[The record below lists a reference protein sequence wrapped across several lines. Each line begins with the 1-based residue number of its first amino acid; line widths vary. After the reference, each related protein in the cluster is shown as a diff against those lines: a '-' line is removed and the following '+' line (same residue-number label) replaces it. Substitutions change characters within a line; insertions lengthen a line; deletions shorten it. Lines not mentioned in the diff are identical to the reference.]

1 MNNSGFGKTM
11 VNVPKHS
18 EIKLVTKDKRRH
30 YLISKLN
37 NHLLDFSAIEI
48 RKTKVTVKMPVQL
61 CFAIVELSKIVY

>member
-1 MNNSGFGKTM
+1 M

-18 EIKLVTKDKRRH
+18 EIKLVTKDKRRN

-48 RKTKVTVKMPVQL
+48 RKTNVTVKMPVQL